1 MTQQPTVESLSQ
13 KYADPKW
20 RKSLSEIVNIA
31 ALLRHSIIDAEY
43 KVSDAMNGAI
53 VLTDYG
59 SKIRQQLITKHDVPA
74 KEASLI
80 CLLEI
85 ASDDLIVDVEKTNTG
100 KLIEEISAHIRDGKI
115 KYPLRYTR
123 ELYDKAADLFP
134 DRRVRLNSHDTAR
147 LLENTPCGVFQVG
160 THITGPLGIAES
172 MQGRWIAPRSHLALQ
187 HCSDVAC
194 HAAHVTDLSTN
205 YDAQINRELPKVAK
219 VLQSTSKAAEVWAEF
234 ISEVRFP
241 EDASYDAYDFLPAPL
256 LLGECFSMEEL
267 REMVRWLHENAGPQ
281 VRDEMRRVGYGS
293 GREEK
298 LEEAN
303 SGTLLQLCWIARS
316 NEIAKAIDALISS
329 NVVKIAPGEVRKRQL
344 TEDCLGPFE
353 LFGEVGAYGF
363 RSKSLDDD
371 LPLLRLQRLVG
382 GLYDMTKSED
392 REELNWQLRS
402 VEGPNIESRL
412 ADFLYKH
419 DPASVVENI
428 VLARKQNV
436 DVAFEK
442 LHITNQGLSATGV
455 SSDKDLVNQIL
466 WKLGFDLPLPTKRT
480 ELFWRYHGEMTQLVR
495 DALASSSI
503 NIEKIKSA
511 GALYFPELEGVL
523 EDSLQYA
530 WWALT
535 NDHVSSRRPFV
546 YAQSYG
552 EEAWR
557 SLSDY
562 QKKDKN
568 LENLSLNGRRTLYP
582 LVNSFGHFSSFL
594 KDLCVHAD
602 EYVRAVDA
610 APGYVGKTDIQ
621 KFPFAHTV
629 PFLDLVSGSQ
639 DALIEGSATVSILLR
654 AADVVGMRN
663 NLAHFQKTPVELG
676 ALEQALDATRRAIE
690 RLEAMGFCRMIY
702 AISERSTD
710 RWGRSTVTLTG
721 ADGSAISLAQPS
733 SFKWVGM
740 PNLGVPQYLF
750 KGAIFE
756 SPGEMLRF
764 SDDPES
770 SFSKMWD
777 NYPRRCRYS
786 TYRAGGEAASAVDAA
801 ASSHKILP

>member
-1 MTQQPTVESLSQ
+1 MVQQPTVESLSQ
-13 KYADPKW
+13 KYTDPKW
-20 RKSLSEIVNIA
+20 RKSLSEVVNIA
-31 ALLRHSIIDAEY
+31 TLLRHSIIGAEY

-53 VLTDYG
+53 AVTEYG
-59 SKIRQQLITKHDVPA
+59 SKIRQQLVTKHDVPA

-85 ASDDLIVDVEKTNTG
+85 ASDDLIIDVEKTNAG

-115 KYPLRYTR
+115 RYPLRFTR

-134 DRRVRLNSHDTAR
+134 NRRARLNPHDTAR

-172 MQGRWIAPRSHLALQ
+172 VQNRWIAPRTRLALQ

-194 HAAHVTDLSTN
+194 HVAHLTDLSTN
-205 YDAQINRELPKVAK
+205 YEAQINRELPKVSK
-219 VLQSTSKAAEVWAEF
+219 VLQNTSKAAEAWAEF
-234 ISEVRFP
+234 IGEVRFP
-241 EDASYDAYDFLPAPL
+241 EDVNYDVYDFLPVPL
-256 LLGECFSMEEL
+256 LLGECFSPDEL
-267 REMVRWLHENAGPQ
+267 REMVRWLHEHAGPQ

-293 GREEK
+293 GREER
-298 LEEAN
+298 LEEAD
-303 SGTLLQLCWIARS
+303 SGTLLQLCWIAPS
-316 NEIAKAIDALISS
+316 NEIANAIDALVSS
-329 NVVKIAPGEVRKRQL
+329 DLARIAPGEVRSRQL
-344 TEDCLGPFE
+344 TEDSLGPFE
-353 LFGEVGAYGF
+353 LFGEVGVYGF

-371 LPLLRLQRLVG
+371 LPLLRLQRLIG

-392 REELNWQLRS
+392 CEELNWQLRS
-402 VEGPNIESRL
+402 VEGSNVESRL
-412 ADFLYKH
+412 AEFLYKN
-419 DPASVVENI
+419 DPTSVVENI

-442 LHITNQGLSATGV
+442 LHITSPDSSANGLN
-455 SSDKDLVNQIL
+455 SDKHLVNQIL
-466 WKLGFDLPLPTKRT
+466 WKLGFDLPLSTKRT
-480 ELFWRYHGEMTQLVR
+480 EAFWRYHGEMTQLVR

-503 NIEKIKSA
+503 DIEKIKSA

-530 WWALT
+530 WWALI

-552 EEAWR
+552 EEVWR

-562 QKKDKN
+562 QKRDRN
-568 LENLSLNGRRTLYP
+568 LESLSLNGRRTLYP
-582 LVNSFGHFSSFL
+582 LTHAFGHFSSFL
-594 KDLCVHAD
+594 KDLSTRANEH
-602 EYVRAVDA
+602 VRASDA
-610 APGYVGKTDIQ
+610 VPGYVGKTDIQ
-621 KFPFAHTV
+621 KFPFVHTV
-629 PFLDLVSGSQ
+629 PFLDLVPDSR
-639 DALIEGSATVSILLR
+639 DALIEGSATVTILLGT
-654 AADVVGMRN
+654 ADVVGMRN

-676 ALEQALDATRRAIE
+676 ALEQALDATRRAVE

-740 PNLGVPQYLF
+740 PDLSVPQYLF

-786 TYRAGGEAASAVDAA
+786 TYRAGGEATSAVDVA
-801 ASSHKILP
+801 ASSHKIVP